1 MWKTCARD
9 VEGLFTVCRPK
20 YFFCAPPCKLTRS
33 PGSGAGSSRVSLAVR
48 QRINRITSEPFAPHA
63 APVNIIRFHETI
75 NGRPYVIETLSVG
88 DRWRAQLARI
98 PGGTTALMPFY
109 GSTPDEAAHHLTE
122 WLTRAAARVVQSRK
136 T

>member
-1 MWKTCARD
+1 M
-9 VEGLFTVCRPK
+9 
-20 YFFCAPPCKLTRS
+20 
-33 PGSGAGSSRVSLAVR
+33 
-48 QRINRITSEPFAPHA
+48 
-63 APVNIIRFHETI
+63 NIIRFHETI